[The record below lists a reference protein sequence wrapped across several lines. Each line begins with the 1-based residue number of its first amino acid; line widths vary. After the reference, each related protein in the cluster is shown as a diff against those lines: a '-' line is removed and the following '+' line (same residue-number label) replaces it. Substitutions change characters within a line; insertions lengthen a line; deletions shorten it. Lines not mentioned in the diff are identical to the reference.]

1 MFKIIIFYIFFYR
14 FDIQMLKKII
24 KKNYFNIFL
33 NKKQP
38 NTTFLDILLT
48 NINQG
53 FHWVRR
59 LQRLTSSSGV

>member
-1 MFKIIIFYIFFYR
+1 LFKIIIFYIFFYR

>member
-1 MFKIIIFYIFFYR
+1 
-14 FDIQMLKKII
+14 MLKKII

>member
-1 MFKIIIFYIFFYR
+1 LFKIIISYIFFYR